1 MARVV
6 LHIGTHKTATTA
18 IQDFLA
24 RNREALAR
32 QGIVYPAL
40 GPQSGHHGL
49 MFTWHDL
56 LPPSYRLPG
65 SDDIWETLSRQWA
78 DKDVTLLLSSEEF
91 SRGYPSRV
99 DMADL
104 RRRLS
109 AFEEVRVICV
119 LRNQAA
125 LLQSVYQEVSR
136 QHKVPPIESYVN
148 RSLAAG
154 HASGVFLSH
163 AALYDF
169 LLEGFAPEEILLLSY
184 EQEVAAPEGIIGRLL
199 AHASPAVDLAALGS
213 LEQSSNA
220 SSPPAATL
228 AAVRLAHPG
237 IPEAWAFQMAAKVVQ
252 RVCGSEA
259 RTSLLHSREV
269 VALHDAFAAENDALV
284 ARRRDVQPDFF
295 LAPVA
300 LRPETITRDKLGGQF
315 WMQLARELYAASL
328 SRP

>member
-24 RNREALAR
+24 QNREALAR

-40 GPQSGHHGL
+40 GPSSGHHGL

-65 SDDIWETLSRQWA
+65 PDDIWETLSRQWA

-136 QHKVPPIESYVN
+136 QHKVPLIEAYVN

-184 EQEVAAPEGIIGRLL
+184 EQEVVAPEGIIGRLL
-199 AHASPAVDLAALGS
+199 THASPTVDLAALGS
-213 LEQSSNA
+213 LKQSSNT
-220 SSPPAATL
+220 SVQPAATL
-228 AAVRLAHPG
+228 AAVRLAHPHV
-237 IPEAWAFQMAAKVVQ
+237 PQSWAFHLAEEVIK
-252 RVCGSEA
+252 RVYGPEA
-259 RTSLLHSREV
+259 RTSLLHSQEIVKLRE
-269 VALHDAFAAENDALV
+269 AFSAENDSLKQRYCAV
-284 ARRRDVQPDFF
+284 RPEFS
-295 LAPVA
+295 LAPIT
-300 LRPETITRDKLGGQF
+300 LKDGIITRDKLGAQF
-315 WMQLARELYAASL
+315 WMHLARALYARSA
-328 SRP
+328 